1 MAVITSS
8 TQNCKT
14 VTQTS
19 NVYAAHIS
27 LCHSEIWDFWVTSDG
42 ALTGELLSIL
52 YVKKVTIIYT
62 WEEVQTSIQS
72 RIGDDVGFKRIWS
85 WVG

>member
-1 MAVITSS
+1 MFMQPTS
-8 TQNCKT
+8 
-14 VTQTS
+14 
-19 NVYAAHIS
+19 
-27 LCHSEIWDFWVTSDG
+27 LRHSEIWNFWVTSHG

-62 WEEVQTSIQS
+62 WEEVQTWIQS
-72 RIGDDVGFKRIWS
+72 RIGDDVEFERVWS